1 LTRPS
6 PPDPAALLTDPSNDA
21 IDEEVTVGLLKTA
34 ATVAVASSVHGRVQ
48 RRQQNRWAAQDQA
61 NAAAMPAPPPAQ
73 HAAPAQPQQAY
84 AEPVPPPPAAPPQS
98 ADMNDR
104 LAQLKQLGE
113 LLSAGVLTQA
123 EFDQQKA
130 RILNG

>member
-1 LTRPS
+1 MG
-6 PPDPAALLTDPSNDA
+6 
-21 IDEEVTVGLLKTA
+21 ILKTA

-48 RRQQNRWAAQDQA
+48 RRQQNRWAAKDQA
-61 NAAAMPAPPPAQ
+61 AAGVPAPPPPAQ
-73 HAAPAQPQQAY
+73 YAAPAHPPQA
-84 AEPVPPPPAAPPQS
+84 PAAPPQP

-123 EFDQQKA
+123 EFDQQKT

>member
-1 LTRPS
+1 
-6 PPDPAALLTDPSNDA
+6 
-21 IDEEVTVGLLKTA
+21 VGLLKTA

-48 RRQQNRWAAQDQA
+48 RRQQARWAAQDQA
-61 NAAAMPAPPPAQ
+61 HAAAVPAPPPPAQ
-73 HAAPAQPQQAY
+73 YAAPAQPRQAY
-84 AEPVPPPPAAPPQS
+84 AEPGPPPAPAAPP
-98 ADMNDR
+98 AVGMNDR

-123 EFDQQKA
+123 EFEQEKA